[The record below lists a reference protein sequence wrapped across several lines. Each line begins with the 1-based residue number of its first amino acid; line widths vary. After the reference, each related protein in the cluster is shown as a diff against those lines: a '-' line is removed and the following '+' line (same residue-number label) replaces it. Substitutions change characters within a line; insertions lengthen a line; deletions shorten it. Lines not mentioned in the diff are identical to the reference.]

1 MCLLL
6 IAVDHAPGHRLV
18 LLGNRDE
25 FRARPST
32 AAAPWLDAPRIL
44 GGRDLVAGGSWL
56 AIDGDGRYAAVTN
69 LRNGLPA
76 TAPRSRGQLVAG
88 FLHGAR
94 SPAAYLAALRTEMDA
109 YGPFNLIVGDAHGAW
124 LLSSGSTQIHHL
136 ERGIHVVSNGPYGTR
151 WPKTE
156 RLRRAFAEQADDPGA
171 QGDRWLALLADDAQP
186 ADAELPDT
194 GVGLALERQLAPILV
209 RGERYGTRA
218 STLARIDAAGRP
230 ALSEQIWSA
239 EGAAAPRH
247 WRYADEGYWKAV
259 DDAAADEARR
269 RPMREE
275 E

>member
-6 IAVDHAPGHRLV
+6 IAVEHAPGHRLV

-32 AAAPWLDAPRIL
+32 AAAPWPDAPRIL

-56 AIDGDGRYAAVTN
+56 AIDGDGRYAAITN

-88 FLHGAR
+88 FLRGAQ
-94 SPAAYLAALRTEMDA
+94 SPTAYLAALRADKDA
-109 YGPFNLIVGDAHGAW
+109 YGPFNLIVGDAGGAW
-124 LLSSGSTQIHHL
+124 LLSSGSAQIHPL

-156 RLRRAFAEQADDPGA
+156 RLGRAFAERADDPGA
-171 QGDRWLALLADDAQP
+171 HGDRWLALLADDAQP
-186 ADAELPDT
+186 DDAELPNT

-209 RGERYGTRA
+209 HGERYGTRA
-218 STLARIDAAGRP
+218 STLATIDTAGRP
-230 ALSEQIWSA
+230 ALSEQIWSS

-247 WRYADEGYWKAV
+247 WRYSDEGYWKV
-259 DDAAADEARR
+259 IDEDAAHNAQRQAMPRDA
-269 RPMREE
+269 
-275 E
+275 

>member
-6 IAVDHAPGHRLV
+6 IAIDHAPGHRLV

-25 FRARPST
+25 FRARPSA
-32 AAAPWLDAPRIL
+32 AAAPWPDAPRIL

-88 FLHGAR
+88 FLRGTQ
-94 SPAAYLAALRTEMDA
+94 SPAPHLAAVRAEMDA

-151 WPKTE
+151 WPKTD
-156 RLRRAFAEQADDPGA
+156 RLGRAFAERAGDPGA
-171 QGDRWLALLADDAQP
+171 HGDRWLTLLADDAQP
-186 ADAELPDT
+186 DDAELPDT
-194 GVGLALERQLAPILV
+194 GVGLTLERQLAPILV

-218 STLARIDAAGRP
+218 STLATIDAAGRP
-230 ALSEQIWSA
+230 ALSEQVWSF
-239 EGAAAPRH
+239 EGASAPRH
-247 WRYADEGYWKAV
+247 WRYADEGYWKMIG
-259 DDAAADEARR
+259 DEAADEAWRR
-269 RPMREE
+269 ATLRDE
-275 E
+275 

>member
-6 IAVDHAPGHRLV
+6 IAIDHAPGHRLV

-32 AAAPWLDAPRIL
+32 AAAPWPDAPRIL

-76 TAPRSRGQLVAG
+76 TAPRSRGRLVAD
-88 FLHGAR
+88 FLRGAQ
-94 SPAAYLAALRTEMDA
+94 SPAAHLATVRAEMEA
-109 YGPFNLIVGDAHGAW
+109 YGPFNLIVGDAHDAW

-156 RLRRAFAEQADDPGA
+156 RLGRAFAERAGDPGA
-171 QGDRWLALLADDAQP
+171 LGDHWLALLADDAQP
-186 ADAELPDT
+186 DDAELPDT

-218 STLARIDAAGRP
+218 STLATIDAAGRV
-230 ALSEQIWSA
+230 ALSEQVWSL

-247 WRYADEGYWKAV
+247 WRYAEEGYWKDI
-259 DDAAADEARR
+259 DDAATGQTHRAAH
-269 RPMREE
+269 RESS
-275 E
+275 

>member
-6 IAVDHAPGHRLV
+6 IAIDHAPGHRLV

-25 FRARPST
+25 FRARPSA
-32 AAAPWLDAPRIL
+32 AAAPWPDAPRIL

-88 FLHGAR
+88 FLRGTQ
-94 SPAAYLAALRTEMDA
+94 SPAAHLAAVRAEMDA

-151 WPKTE
+151 WPKTD
-156 RLRRAFAEQADDPGA
+156 RLGRAFAERAGDPGA
-171 QGDRWLALLADDAQP
+171 HGDRWLTLLADDAQP
-186 ADAELPDT
+186 DDAELPDT
-194 GVGLALERQLAPILV
+194 GVGLALERLLAPILV

-218 STLARIDAAGRP
+218 SSLATIDTAGRP
-230 ALSEQIWSA
+230 ALSEQVWSA
-239 EGAAAPRH
+239 EGASAPRH
-247 WRYADEGYWKAV
+247 WRYADEGYWKMTG
-259 DDAAADEARR
+259 DEAADEARR
-269 RPMREE
+269 RATLGDE
-275 E
+275 

>member
-6 IAVDHAPGHRLV
+6 IAVDHTPRHRIV

-32 AAAPWLDAPRIL
+32 AAAPWPDAPQIL

-56 AIDGDGRYAAVTN
+56 AIDGGGRYAAVTN

-76 TAPRSRGQLVAG
+76 TAPRSRGQLVADYLRG
-88 FLHGAR
+88 TQ
-94 SPAAYLAALRTEMDA
+94 SPAAHLAAVRAEMDA

-136 ERGIHVVSNGPYGTR
+136 GHGIHVVSNGAYGTR

-156 RLRRAFAEQADDPGA
+156 RLGRAFAAHADDPGA
-171 QGDRWLALLADDAQP
+171 NGDRWLALLADDTQP
-186 ADAELPDT
+186 GDDELPDT
-194 GVGLALERQLAPILV
+194 GIGPVLERQLAPILV

-218 STLARIDAAGRP
+218 STLVTIDAAGRP
-230 ALSEQIWSA
+230 ALSEQVWSA

-247 WRYADEGYWKAV
+247 WRHVEEGYWRETDVHLAGE
-259 DDAAADEARR
+259 D
-269 RPMREE
+269 RPRGG
-275 E
+275 